1 MATLQRIKPFL
12 WYDDQ
17 AVEAAEL
24 YTSIFK
30 NSRILTP
37 TKYGKAG
44 TEIHGQKSG
53 KVMTVSFVLDGIE
66 FVALNGGPK
75 FKFNE
80 AISLQIVCDTQE
92 EIDYYW
98 DKLGADGDPKAQ
110 QCAWLKDKFGVSWQ
124 VVPAEL
130 GDLLGGGDQGARE
143 RVMTA
148 MLQMKKLDIAQLRQ
162 AQKG

>member
-1 MATLQRIKPFL
+1 MTMVQRIKPFL

-17 AVEAAEL
+17 AVEAAEF

-44 TEIHGQKSG
+44 TEIHGQKAG
-53 KVMTVSFVLDGIE
+53 KVMTVSFVLDGLE

-80 AISLQIVCDTQE
+80 AISLQVICDTQE

-98 DKLGADGDPKAQ
+98 DKLSAGGDPRAQ

-130 GDLLGGGDQGARE
+130 GDLLGAGDQAARE

-148 MLQMKKLDIAQLRQ
+148 MLQMKKLDIAALRA
-162 AQKG
+162 AQKK